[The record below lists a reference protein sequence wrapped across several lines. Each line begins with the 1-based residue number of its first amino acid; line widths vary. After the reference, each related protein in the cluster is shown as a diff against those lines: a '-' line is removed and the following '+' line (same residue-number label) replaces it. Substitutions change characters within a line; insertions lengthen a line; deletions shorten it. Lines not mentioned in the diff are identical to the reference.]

1 MPLVRQIWT
10 ALLILV
16 GIAACERYPHFSPD
30 ELGTTFTPTDST
42 NLAEIPTY
50 TYEIVNA
57 YPHDASSFTQG
68 LVYHNGFLYEGTGQS
83 PYFSPGNSR
92 NGLST
97 LRKVALESGEVL
109 QSIQLDRQYFGEGIT
124 IHENEIVQ
132 LTWISQ
138 IGFVYDLETF
148 QFKREFVYTT
158 EGWGITHDGAR
169 FVMSDGTAS
178 LYFRDTQSLNQAARS
193 EVRDNNGTVWRLNE
207 LEHVKGEIYANVW
220 QTNRIAR
227 INALT
232 GRVVGWIDL
241 TGLLSGED
249 QVNDPDAVLNGI
261 AYDAETDR
269 LFVTGKLWPKL
280 FEIRLKLQD

>member
-1 MPLVRQIWT
+1 MTFARSTWIPVLVL
-10 ALLILV
+10 ALL
-16 GIAACERYPHFSPD
+16 ASCERYPHFNPD

-50 TYEIVNA
+50 TFEVVNA
-57 YPHDASSFTQG
+57 YPHDPGSFTQG

-83 PYFSPGNSR
+83 PYFGPGSNR

-97 LRKVALESGEVL
+97 LRKVALETGEVL
-109 QSIQLDRQYFGEGIT
+109 QSIQLDSQHFGEGIA
-124 IHENEIVQ
+124 ILGNEIVQ
-132 LTWISQ
+132 LTWISN

-148 QFKREFVYTT
+148 QLKREFVYNT

-169 FVMSDGTAS
+169 YIMTDGTAG
-178 LYFRDTQSLNQAARS
+178 LYFRDSQSLNLSGQT
-193 EVRDNNGTVWRLNE
+193 EVRDNRGTVWRLNE
-207 LEHVKGEIYANVW
+207 LESVKGEIYANVW
-220 QTNRIAR
+220 QTDLIAR

-241 TGLLSGED
+241 TGLLSGND
-249 QVNDPDAVLNGI
+249 AVSDPDAVLNGI
-261 AYDAETDR
+261 AYDAEGDR

-280 FEIRLKLQD
+280 FEIRLIPRD